1 MPEEAAPGT
10 EAPVSVVTHV
20 SPAQDKEGSSVE
32 DLAPSEVALDAE
44 RTPHE
49 DTTPAL
55 GDITHEVVTNVSET
69 TAPEKPF
76 VADVKP
82 DAAPETAPP
91 EAVVDTGA
99 EGSTAVYITSDV
111 DNLPD
116 SAAPQAETASLTVEE
131 TTPAPANGTTQHFF
145 FPVVNVTT
153 TFSPSLA

>member
-10 EAPVSVVTHV
+10 EALVSVVTHV
-20 SPAQDKEGSSVE
+20 SPAQEKVEGSTVE

-44 RTPHE
+44 RTPQE
-49 DTTPAL
+49 DTTPAS
-55 GDITHEVVTNVSET
+55 GDITHEMVTNVSET

-111 DNLPD
+111 DNLP
-116 SAAPQAETASLTVEE
+116 ETAPLTVEE
-131 TTPAPANGTTQHFF
+131 TTPAPANGTAQHFF